1 MTDYYQLLGVTKESN
16 QSEIKKAYRKLA
28 IQHHPDKNGD
38 PELFKQVAEA
48 YEILSDPQ
56 KKQQYDMLGFTDI
69 NLSMDPMNMFKEF
82 ERMFSGNTL
91 LDPSNITTHPFSG
104 FTQYNDPLQHMFMN
118 IGLNI
123 DSFSQVTIIKNDK
136 KISKQLIMDK
146 QRLKKSNEIN
156 NLSYTFVHY
165 HPLIIHL

>member
-1 MTDYYQLLGVTKESN
+1 MTDYYQLLGVTKKSN

-38 PELFKQVAEA
+38 PELFKQIAEA

-56 KKQQYDMLGFTDI
+56 KKQQYDMLRFTDI

-82 ERMFSGNTL
+82 ERMFLGNTL

-104 FTQYNDPLQHMFMN
+104 FTQHNDPLQHIFMN
-118 IGLNI
+118 IGSNI
-123 DSFSQVTIIKNDK
+123 DSFSQVTIIKNGK
-136 KISKQLIMDK
+136 KIIKTTHNGQTTI
-146 QRLKKSNEIN
+146 QEI
-156 NLSYTFVHY
+156 
-165 HPLIIHL
+165 

>member
-1 MTDYYQLLGVTKESN
+1 MTDYYQLLGVTKKSN

-38 PELFKQVAEA
+38 PELFKQIAEA

-56 KKQQYDMLGFTDI
+56 KKQQYDMLRFTDI

-82 ERMFSGNTL
+82 ERMFLGNTL

-104 FTQYNDPLQHMFMN
+104 FTQHNDPLQHIFMN
-118 IGLNI
+118 IGSNI
-123 DSFSQVTIIKNDK
+123 DSFSQVTIIKNGK
-136 KISKQLIMDK
+136 KIIKTTHNGKTTIQ
-146 QRLKKSNEIN
+146 EI
-156 NLSYTFVHY
+156 
-165 HPLIIHL
+165 

>member
-1 MTDYYQLLGVTKESN
+1 MTDYYKLLGVTKESN
-16 QSEIKKAYRKLA
+16 QSEIKKAYHKLA

-56 KKQQYDMLGFTDI
+56 KKQKYDMLGFTDI

-82 ERMFSGNTL
+82 ERMFSGNRL

-104 FTQYNDPLQHMFMN
+104 FTQHNDPLQHMFMN
-118 IGLNI
+118 IGSNI
-123 DSFSQVTIIKNDK
+123 DSFSQVTIINNGK
-136 KISKQLIMDK
+136 KIIKTTHNGNTTIQ
-146 QRLKKSNEIN
+146 EI
-156 NLSYTFVHY
+156 
-165 HPLIIHL
+165 